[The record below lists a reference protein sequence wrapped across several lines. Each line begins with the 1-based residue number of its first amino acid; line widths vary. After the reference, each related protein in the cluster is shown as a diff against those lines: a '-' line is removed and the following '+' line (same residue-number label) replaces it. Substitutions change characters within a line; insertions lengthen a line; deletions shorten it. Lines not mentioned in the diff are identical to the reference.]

1 MIGGY
6 IYNKL
11 DSDIEFRLQNNM
23 NQNFN
28 KIIAWENGYL
38 FYNKPFGDDQTSFL
52 VSNEIIVLSQD
63 LLVTADSDGEY
74 RNFNLQKEFP
84 EIFSRIGD
92 EAFNVIKSDFRMVIV
107 QRTKKDKSVTL
118 VSNRAGSGRIFFY
131 KMESGVLFSSDL
143 RFLLGI
149 VKLDVNHLGIYSVL
163 KYGAIPEPMTISNNI
178 SAVPPAHLLKYDLTS
193 KKYNTSSYLHFLKVG
208 RNGIGGMFMK
218 LVLWIILAKGKHE

>member
-92 EAFNVIKSDFRMVIV
+92 EVFNVI
-107 QRTKKDKSVTL
+107 
-118 VSNRAGSGRIFFY
+118 
-131 KMESGVLFSSDL
+131 
-143 RFLLGI
+143 
-149 VKLDVNHLGIYSVL
+149 
-163 KYGAIPEPMTISNNI
+163 
-178 SAVPPAHLLKYDLTS
+178 
-193 KKYNTSSYLHFLKVG
+193 VG
-208 RNGIGGMFMK
+208 RP
-218 LVLWIILAKGKHE
+218 